1 MGKTYHGA
9 FCDNFGVK
17 KVEAPSKNPK
27 KCPIICFAP
36 DKKIISR
43 TIKIRGTLVRI
54 FLSQKERGGERARAK
69 VRARARARAGKGKGK
84 GKRERE
90 LKCW

>member
-1 MGKTYHGA
+1 M
-9 FCDNFGVK
+9 
-17 KVEAPSKNPK
+17 KNPT

-43 TIKIRGTLVRI
+43 IIKIRGTLVHI
-54 FLSQKERGGERARAK
+54 FMSQKRERGRERARAK

-84 GKRERE
+84 RERE
-90 LKCW
+90 LKCK